1 MNNQLNLEQP
11 QKINYNDLSDNA
23 TEDKVGKLETTS
35 HCTLHTYH
43 ALKLW
48 RGKRPNKAT
57 NTRGFYGLPYSST
70 KLSNLENLI
79 RMDNPYADELFKLIE
94 KHSQEYAL
102 KIQNQADKMKS
113 HIDGKLPDGFSF
125 AKSTSI
131 KPIEFNLTFKCP
143 LAYKLVMLI
152 MAIDSFA
159 RIHISAKHI
168 GELSS
173 KDCSNLIEKASK
185 SYRSIVN
192 AIERFDYS
200 KSVTRQ
206 DVINQT
212 QQFREAQAT
221 LGWIN
226 LSEGILSGSE
236 RASCAP
242 TINDFNQQEMPRTHG
257 EQSGDYLAN
266 QP

>member
-1 MNNQLNLEQP
+1 MDNQLDLEQP
-11 QKINYNDLSDNA
+11 TNGHQILNPDIAS
-23 TEDKVGKLETTS
+23 EEKVGKLETTS
-35 HCTLHTYH
+35 QCTLHTYH

-79 RMDNPYADELFKLIE
+79 KMDNPYADEIFKLIE
-94 KHSQEYAL
+94 THSQESAK
-102 KIQNQADKMKS
+102 KIQAQADKMKS
-113 HIDGKLPDGFSF
+113 IIDNKLPDGFSF
-125 AKSTSI
+125 SKSTSI

-185 SYRSIVN
+185 AYRSIVN

-200 KSVTRQ
+200 KAVTRQ
-206 DVINQT
+206 DVLNQT
-212 QQFREAQAT
+212 QQFREAQST
-221 LGWIN
+221 LGWIT
-226 LSEGILSGSE
+226 LSEGILSCTE

-242 TINDFNQQEMPRTHG
+242 AINSFQQQDYSRTSG
-257 EQSGDYLAN
+257 EQNGDFLAN
-266 QP
+266 QI